1 MNGEIANREVRLID
15 IDGKNI
21 GVMAIDKAQQI
32 ALEANLDLVEIVPN
46 AIPPVCRVMDYGK
59 FKFERN
65 KKAQIARKKQKLIHV
80 KEIKFRPGTEEG
92 DYRVKLKKIIE
103 FLTSGNKT
111 KVTIRFRGRELMH
124 QELGTKL
131 LNRIEVDLKE
141 YGEVEQNPKL
151 EGRQLVV
158 VFAPL
163 RKK

>member
-1 MNGEIANREVRLID
+1 MNGEITDREVRLID
-15 IDGKNI
+15 IDGKNV
-21 GVMAIDKAQQI
+21 GVMAIDKAQRI
-32 ALEANLDLVEIVPN
+32 ALDADLDLVEIVPN
-46 AIPPVCRVMDYGK
+46 AVPPVCRVMDYGK

-65 KKAQIARKKQKLIHV
+65 KKAQVARKKQKLIHV

-124 QELGTKL
+124 QEIGSKL
-131 LNRIEVDLKE
+131 LDRVEVDLKE
-141 YGEVEQNPKL
+141 YGGVEQKPKL
-151 EGRQLVV
+151 EGRQLVM

>member
-92 DYRVKLKKIIE
+92 DYRVKLKKIIK